1 MQDITTKQEVSSHS
15 GLKNA
20 NIEKIRTK
28 YNVERVYPT
37 TKLAFALVLS
47 ISTFLLPIPG
57 AGYYVTVLNILLAA
71 FSRKF
76 KSYVKLA
83 SRTLLPI
90 ALLMFLFQL
99 FITKGTHPFFAIGPL
114 EATSESLKSAITFSS
129 NICGIA
135 SSIMLFFQLTQVHS
149 ITKAMENANLPR
161 NFIFVVNS
169 TMLFVP
175 ESQKLSKVIM
185 EAQQSRGVEMNG
197 SIIQRIKSFVPMIS
211 PLVLSTIS
219 NNEEKVLTLE
229 SRGYSFHAKRT
240 ILFPI
245 KKTLRD
251 RLLFWASIILLIGLI
266 LGRLIIWK

>member
-1 MQDITTKQEVSSHS
+1 
-15 GLKNA
+15 
-20 NIEKIRTK
+20 
-28 YNVERVYPT
+28 
-37 TKLAFALVLS
+37 
-47 ISTFLLPIPG
+47 
-57 AGYYVTVLNILLAA
+57 
-71 FSRKF
+71 
-76 KSYVKLA
+76 
-83 SRTLLPI
+83 
-90 ALLMFLFQL
+90 
-99 FITKGTHPFFAIGPL
+99 
-114 EATSESLKSAITFSS
+114 
-129 NICGIA
+129 
-135 SSIMLFFQLTQVHS
+135 
-149 ITKAMENANLPR
+149 
-161 NFIFVVNS
+161 
-169 TMLFVP
+169 MLFVP